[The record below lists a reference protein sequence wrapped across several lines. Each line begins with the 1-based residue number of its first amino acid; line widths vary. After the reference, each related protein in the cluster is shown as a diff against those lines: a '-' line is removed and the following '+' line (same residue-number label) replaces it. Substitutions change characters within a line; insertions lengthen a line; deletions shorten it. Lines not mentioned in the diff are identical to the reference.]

1 MCGRKVRGHFLE
13 AYDVICSSCILRLV
27 SHARLNICHIAKGP
41 GLHVHTH
48 IAFRIRRSS
57 EFGPVLVSEQC
68 KLPLQVNTREYH
80 FDSTFKVDL
89 CRSSRLIHLSLLY
102 DTSPVAV
109 IVVARTESSTSD
121 ISALSTCRCG
131 SPASTT
137 VGLHCPLKGTSMFQ
151 NILRE
156 RLCVKTS
163 QSLLLLHYSVAL
175 LML

>member
-1 MCGRKVRGHFLE
+1 M
-13 AYDVICSSCILRLV
+13 ICSSCMLRLV
-27 SHARLNICHIAKGP
+27 CHARLNCHIAKGP
-41 GLHVHTH
+41 GLHVHHTH

-57 EFGPVLVSEQC
+57 ELGPVSVSEQC
-68 KLPLQVNTREYH
+68 KLPLQVNTCEYH
-80 FDSTFKVDL
+80 YESTFKVDL
-89 CRSSRLIHLSLLY
+89 CCSSRLIHLSLVW

-109 IVVARTESSTSD
+109 MVVARTERQVSPSD

-137 VGLHCPLKGTSMFQ
+137 VGLHCPLEGTSMFQ

-163 QSLLLLHYSVAL
+163 DSLVLLSTTTVAL
-175 LML
+175 PML